1 MDECRKLVRP
11 VGASRH
17 PAERRADRF
26 TCGRACA
33 ALCRVALALVLALAA
48 PCAESEPFAQGLLW
62 RLDKPGVPAS
72 WVFGTLHSND
82 PRVRAL
88 PVPVAHAFSQAR
100 TFAMEIYWSETQD
113 EQFYEAMQ
121 FDDDRRLVSLVGD
134 EVYSRLQ
141 QELGSAALPEEALAR
156 TKPWAALLRIAT
168 TRGKGDG
175 PTLDRSLFV
184 AARERRMT
192 MLGLEWLDEQ
202 VAAFDA
208 IPIETQ
214 IALLRHA
221 LDHRTELEAQI
232 EPTILA
238 WLDRDLAALASINRA
253 AAGDDPNLRRHY
265 AVLTQQLVSNRS
277 VLMAYRLFL
286 PLKRGR
292 VFVAVGALHLYG
304 ANGLLAQ
311 LRAQGYRPRRIY

>member
-1 MDECRKLVRP
+1 M
-11 VGASRH
+11 
-17 PAERRADRF
+17 
-26 TCGRACA
+26 CA

-48 PCAESEPFAQGLLW
+48 PCAASEPFARGLLW

-100 TFAMEIYWSETQD
+100 TFAMEIYWSETEDQR
-113 EQFYEAMQ
+113 FYEAMQ
-121 FDDDRRLVSLVGD
+121 FDDDRRLASLVGD
-134 EVYSRLQ
+134 EVYSRLR

-184 AARERRMT
+184 AAHERRMT

-253 AAGDDPNLRRHY
+253 AAGDDPDLRRHY
-265 AVLTQQLVSNRS
+265 AVLTQQLVLNRS
-277 VLMAYRLFL
+277 VLMAHRLFL
-286 PLKRGR
+286 PLRRGR

-304 ANGLLAQ
+304 ATGLLAQ
-311 LRAQGYRPRRIY
+311 LRAQGYRLHRVY

>member
-1 MDECRKLVRP
+1 VKR
-11 VGASRH
+11 
-17 PAERRADRF
+17 
-26 TCGRACA
+26 A
-33 ALCRVALALVLALAA
+33 ALCRTVLALIVAMAA
-48 PCAESEPFAQGLLW
+48 PCAAEPFAHGLLW
-62 RLDKPGVPAS
+62 RLDKPGVPTS

-82 PRVRAL
+82 PRVTAL
-88 PVPVAHAFSQAR
+88 PVPVAHAFSQAQ
-100 TFAMEIYWSETQD
+100 TFVMEIYWSETEDQ
-113 EQFYEAMQ
+113 QFYEAMQ
-121 FDDDRRLVSLVGD
+121 FDDGRRLASLVGD
-134 EVYSRLQ
+134 ELYSRLR
-141 QELGSAALPEEALAR
+141 QEVGGAALPEDALAR
-156 TKPWAALLRIAT
+156 TKPWAALLRIAAA
-168 TRGKGDG
+168 RGRGDG

-184 AARERRMT
+184 AARERRMA

-221 LDHRTELEAQI
+221 LDHRAELEAQI

-238 WLDRDLAALASINRA
+238 WVDRDLAALASINRA
-253 AAGDDPNLRRHY
+253 AAGDDPDLRRHY

-304 ANGLLAQ
+304 ATGLLAQ
-311 LRAQGYRPRRIY
+311 LRAQGYRLRRVY